1 MVLASAAAMNL
12 KLRQFDVS
20 TAFLNS
26 KLDEELYMKQP
37 PGYEVKKG
45 DYVQIWGGLFVLEEF
60 KGSELM
66 RDQEPIRIYLAIYVD
81 DGLMAGS
88 DERRMDEILV
98 KLSNKFK
105 ITSSANV
112 RKFLGLEISQDRRGF
127 MIHQEDY
134 IQEMAK
140 RFGMVNCKSVGIPL
154 QLYRELTPD
163 PSGEAHD
170 PALPFQEIVGALLF
184 VTRCCRPDVSYAVN
198 KLSRFFQNY
207 EKKHMDAAKEV
218 LRYLRATK
226 DMGIRYFL
234 SQRENK
240 LVGYCDADYGTDKVE
255 RKSTTG
261 VIFTFNGSP
270 LTWLS
275 RKQTIIALST
285 TEAEYVAAATAC
297 KEGIWV
303 RNILEDIG

>member
-1 MVLASAAAMNL
+1 ME
-12 KLRQFDVS
+12 
-20 TAFLNS
+20 T
-26 KLDEELYMKQP
+26 
-37 PGYEVKKG
+37 
-45 DYVQIWGGLFVLEEF
+45 
-60 KGSELM
+60 
-66 RDQEPIRIYLAIYVD
+66 
-81 DGLMAGS
+81 
-88 DERRMDEILV
+88 
-98 KLSNKFK
+98 
-105 ITSSANV
+105 
-112 RKFLGLEISQDRRGF
+112 
-127 MIHQEDY
+127 
-134 IQEMAK
+134 
-140 RFGMVNCKSVGIPL
+140 CKSVGIPL
-154 QLYRELTPD
+154 QPYRELTPD
-163 PSGEAHD
+163 PTGEAHD
-170 PALPFQEIVGALLF
+170 PSLPFQEIVGALLF

-218 LRYLRATK
+218 LRYLRSTR

-303 RNILEDIG
+303 RNILEDIGVIEETYIPLHTDSQSSMQLAVNDIHHE